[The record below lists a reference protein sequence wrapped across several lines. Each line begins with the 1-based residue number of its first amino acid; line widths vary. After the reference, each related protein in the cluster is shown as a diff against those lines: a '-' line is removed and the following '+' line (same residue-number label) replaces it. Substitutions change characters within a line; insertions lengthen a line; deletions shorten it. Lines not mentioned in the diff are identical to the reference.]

1 MSDFLS
7 FKDKLAAIKAAKEAG
22 LPAPELTTAPAPV
35 VAQPK
40 TIEQAV
46 SNPFLAKLAAKQA
59 AKPEVAPWEPTPETV
74 ALDFSQL
81 ANEPEPAT
89 PPPPVVQALPTV
101 IMAANLVPKITIEE
115 GAVDKEGSELIQQRI
130 YDLQKL
136 DGTDLKVAMGKL
148 RLMLLDTPSACQ
160 LLLPEDAGQ
169 MVAALRRMTDNKM
182 AATLTAAKPTK
193 ASKEAKAKVTLT
205 ASEMQAALDEW

>member
-1 MSDFLS
+1 MSFTS

-35 VAQPK
+35 VAQLK
-40 TIEQAV
+40 TIEQTV

-59 AKPEVAPWEPTPETV
+59 AKPEVAPWEPEPEQ
-74 ALDFSQL
+74 S
-81 ANEPEPAT
+81 EPEPAT

-101 IMAANLVPKITIEE
+101 IMAANLAPKITIEE

-148 RLMLLDTPSACQ
+148 RLMLLDNPSACQ

-193 ASKEAKAKVTLT
+193 ASKEAKAKVALT
-205 ASEMQAALDEW
+205 AAEMQAALDEW

>member
-1 MSDFLS
+1 MSFTS

-46 SNPFLAKLAAKQA
+46 ANPFLAKLAAKQA
-59 AKPEVAPWEPTPETV
+59 AKPEVAPWEPEPEQ
-74 ALDFSQL
+74 S
-81 ANEPEPAT
+81 EPEPAT

-101 IMAANLVPKITIEE
+101 IMAANLAPKITIEE

-136 DGTDLKVAMGKL
+136 DGTDLKAAMGKL
-148 RLMLLDTPSACQ
+148 RLMLLDNPSACQ
-160 LLLPEDAGQ
+160 LLLPENG
-169 MVAALRRMTDNKM
+169 
-182 AATLTAAKPTK
+182 
-193 ASKEAKAKVTLT
+193 E
-205 ASEMQAALDEW
+205 